1 MDGEFVTILT
11 QNKTKEKTYMRTNL
25 RNRTRYLCQAAMIA
39 ALYIVLTWVSAT
51 LGLDSKTPQ
60 CRLSEALAVLP
71 LFMPASVPGLAIG
84 CFVANVLFSP
94 VPADWIFGTLATL
107 IGAVLCRLIG
117 RVWQSYRI
125 PNLVVA
131 TLPNAIANTVIV
143 PLVLQYAYGL
153 GEGYVVLMLG
163 VGAGEVLSG
172 VVFGVLLALSIPPS
186 LKKRLA
192 SIQLG

>member
-1 MDGEFVTILT
+1 MRT
-11 QNKTKEKTYMRTNL
+11 KTK
-25 RNRTRYLCQAAMIA
+25 NRTRYLCQAAMIA

-71 LFMPASVPGLAIG
+71 LFMPAAVPGLAVG
-84 CFVANVLFSP
+84 CFISNVLFSP

-107 IGAVLCRLIG
+107 LGALLCRLIG
-117 RVWQSYRI
+117 RVWQTYSVS
-125 PNLVVA
+125 NVLVA

-143 PLVLQYAYGL
+143 PFVLQYAYGVE
-153 GEGYVVLMLG
+153 EGFWLLFAG

-172 VVFGVLLALSIPPS
+172 VVLGTLLALSIPIS
-186 LKKRLA
+186 LKRKLA
-192 SIQLG
+192 SVKIE